1 MILFIYNKKNWSDYN
16 DNIYVSDDFMD
27 NYRRGSDITLY

>member
-16 DNIYVSDDFMD
+16 DNICVSNNFMD
-27 NYRRGSDITLY
+27 SYRCGGDITLC